1 MAVNVTELKEQFA
14 ELFGGGGEIKAYFA
28 PGRVNLIGEHTDY
41 NGGHVFPCAL
51 TIGTYGIIRPRSDRK
66 LRFYSVN
73 FSEMGIVESS
83 LDDLIPGDTAGWTN
97 YPKGIMW
104 TFEKRGYHLTA
115 GADLLFYGDIPAGS
129 GLSSSA
135 SLEVLTGLMLRDTFG
150 FQISMVDLALIGQY
164 SENNYNGMNCGIMD
178 QFASAMGKK
187 DCAIFLDTSNLNYE
201 YAPVR
206 LPDARIVIT
215 NSNVKHSLVS
225 SAYNDRRSESEAAL
239 KALQTVT
246 DIRTLGDLTEA
257 QFEQYKDAIK
267 DPVCRK
273 RAKHA
278 VYENRRTIHAV
289 EALKNNDIETFG
301 RLINDSHVS
310 LRDDYETSCEETD
323 LLAELAWKV
332 PGVLGSRITGGG
344 FGGCTVSIVKKDC
357 VDLFV
362 ETLSK
367 AYKEKTG
374 IQAEFYVVDIGDGA
388 HPLDN

>member
-1 MAVNVTELKEQFA
+1 MTVNVNELREKFE
-14 ELFGGGGEIKAYFA
+14 ELYGKDGDCKAYFA

-51 TIGTYGIIRPRSDRK
+51 TIGTYGLIRPRQDRMIR
-66 LRFYSVN
+66 LYSMN
-73 FSEMGIVESS
+73 FKDMGIIETS
-83 LDDLIPGDTAGWTN
+83 LDDLTPSEAAGWTN

-104 TFEKRGYHLTA
+104 TFEKRGYHLDK
-115 GADLLFYGDIPAGS
+115 GMDILFYGDIPAGS

-150 FQISMVDLALIGQY
+150 FDISMVDLALIGQY
-164 SENNYNGMNCGIMD
+164 SENNFNGMNCGIMD

-187 DCAIFLDTSNLNYE
+187 DCAIFLDTSNLHYE
-201 YAPVR
+201 YAPVK
-206 LPDARIVIT
+206 LPDARIIIT

-225 SAYNDRRSESEAAL
+225 SAYNDRRNESEAAL
-239 KALQTVT
+239 KALQTVVN
-246 DIRTLGDLTEA
+246 IETLGDLTEE

-267 DPVCRK
+267 NPICQK

-278 VYENRRTIHAV
+278 VYENQRTIHAV
-289 EALKNNDIETFG
+289 EALRTNDIEKFG
-301 RLINDSHVS
+301 KLINASHIS

-323 LLAELAWKV
+323 ILAALAWEV

-344 FGGCTVSIVKKDC
+344 FGGCTVSIVKKES
-357 VDLFV
+357 VDLFIQ
-362 ETLSK
+362 TLEK

-388 HPLDN
+388 HALD